1 MFTNICMICGK
12 KFETTSRNRKL
23 CYDDHHLT
31 CPDCGATVL
40 WNKTEEFKGCKS
52 CNRKRGS
59 EKRRQ
64 TMLSRY
70 GAGSTLESKQLR
82 SKYESTMIKKY
93 GAANPRN
100 SEILDAKIKA
110 TNIEKYGAANPMQ
123 NKEVAKKSAA
133 KRKEKIDEVIQHT
146 KETWLAKYGV
156 DNVSKCPEI
165 IDKITDTFIEKYGV
179 KRAIDVPEFRQK
191 MINTMMERY
200 NVPWYV
206 QSEEYRTGEKSKN
219 SKTNER
225 FRQLLDE
232 NGITYQQEY
241 PIDFKSYDFY
251 LPDIHTVIEIDP
263 SYTHNIIG
271 NHWNRNGM
279 DKDAHLEKS
288 KLAFENNLRCIHV
301 FDWDNWD
308 SILDVIKPR
317 KPIYA
322 RNCEILK
329 LFPSVT
335 DEFLSKYHIQGTCRG
350 QEVSLGLVK
359 DNVLYMVMT
368 FGKPRYNKNY
378 AVEIL
383 RFATLPGY
391 RVIGG
396 ASKLFK
402 YFVKTFEI
410 DSIISYCDLSKFNG
424 DVYEKIGMTYLRS
437 TQPQEIWS
445 KGTKK
450 ITANF
455 LRQRGYD
462 QLFGTNYGK
471 GTSNEQL
478 MLENGWLPVY
488 DCGQSVYV
496 YGNTVKISSNT
507 KTIDMKPKGR
517 KPRICRFCGKEFV
530 PNSNRQY
537 YCKGPH
543 YRNCPVCGKEYLEDN
558 FDNLKK
564 SPVACSYE
572 CRAKLIHQ
580 TKSNKK

>member
-1 MFTNICMICGK
+1 
-12 KFETTSRNRKL
+12 
-23 CYDDHHLT
+23 
-31 CPDCGATVL
+31 
-40 WNKTEEFKGCKS
+40 
-52 CNRKRGS
+52 
-59 EKRRQ
+59 
-64 TMLSRY
+64 
-70 GAGSTLESKQLR
+70 
-82 SKYESTMIKKY
+82 
-93 GAANPRN
+93 
-100 SEILDAKIKA
+100 
-110 TNIEKYGAANPMQ
+110 
-123 NKEVAKKSAA
+123 
-133 KRKEKIDEVIQHT
+133 
-146 KETWLAKYGV
+146 
-156 DNVSKCPEI
+156 
-165 IDKITDTFIEKYGV
+165 
-179 KRAIDVPEFRQK
+179 
-191 MINTMMERY
+191 
-200 NVPWYV
+200 
-206 QSEEYRTGEKSKN
+206 
-219 SKTNER
+219 
-225 FRQLLDE
+225 
-232 NGITYQQEY
+232 
-241 PIDFKSYDFY
+241 
-251 LPDIHTVIEIDP
+251 
-263 SYTHNIIG
+263 
-271 NHWNRNGM
+271 
-279 DKDAHLEKS
+279 
-288 KLAFENNLRCIHV
+288 
-301 FDWDNWD
+301 
-308 SILDVIKPR
+308 
-317 KPIYA
+317 
-322 RNCEILK
+322 
-329 LFPSVT
+329 
-335 DEFLSKYHIQGTCRG
+335 
-350 QEVSLGLVK
+350 
-359 DNVLYMVMT
+359 MT

-496 YGNTVKISSNT
+496 YGDTVKISSNT

-564 SPVACSYE
+564 PPVACSYE